1 MIVGVASLPP
11 SLIPSLRNIGILLH
25 KQATKI
31 KHSCPE
37 CTYMCANVNGYYF
50 VTTVQNFVKGQLCA
64 LRRQYLVPSA
74 VQSLLVQSA
83 SLKGKAKQ
91 QSKCPN

>member
-1 MIVGVASLPP
+1 
-11 SLIPSLRNIGILLH
+11 
-25 KQATKI
+25 
-31 KHSCPE
+31 
-37 CTYMCANVNGYYF
+37 MCAKVNGYYF

-83 SLKGKAKQ
+83 SLLGKGKEKQ
-91 QSKCPN
+91 MP